1 MSMKDEARLG
11 LAFLL
16 HQHGLISAFWD
27 SCPLKPAKMGKHS
40 LKLTSELE
48 SLRRVVRWLFNK
60 CQIGLY
66 KVGNSTER
74 FTGEIERR

>member
-1 MSMKDEARLG
+1 MKDEAGRG
-11 LAFLL
+11 LAILL
-16 HQHGLISAFWD
+16 HQQTLISAYED
-27 SCPLKPAKMGKHS
+27 NCPLKPAKTGKQS

-60 CQIGLY
+60 CQIGHH

-74 FTGEIERR
+74 LSGEI